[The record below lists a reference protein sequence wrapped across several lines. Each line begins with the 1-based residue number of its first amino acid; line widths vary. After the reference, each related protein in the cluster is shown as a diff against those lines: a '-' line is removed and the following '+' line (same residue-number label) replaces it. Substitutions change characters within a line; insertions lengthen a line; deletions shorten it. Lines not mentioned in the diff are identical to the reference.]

1 MCSLLLTINELYNIM
16 HWNLSKRSKSSIIF
30 SSYFYKQIQ
39 MNRASTKCFIFLYTH
54 TRTKWIAISSP
65 GNTYGSKI
73 KSNIQSLNKN
83 TIRYTNRSHW
93 DRFCTTIFSP
103 TKPHSVKRLHSSIM
117 SAFCET
123 MQKQGKLRDAAN
135 REIIMDIL

>member
-1 MCSLLLTINELYNIM
+1 M
-16 HWNLSKRSKSSIIF
+16 HWNLSEGSKSYIIF

-39 MNRASTKCFIFLYTH
+39 INRASTKCFIFLYTH

-65 GNTYGSKI
+65 VNTYGSKI

-83 TIRYTNRSHW
+83 TIRYTNRSRW

-103 TKPHSVKRLHSSIM
+103 TKPPFSKKITFLYNVSFLWDN
-117 SAFCET
+117 AET
-123 MQKQGKLRDAAN
+123 
-135 REIIMDIL
+135 REIKGCSKQRNYHGYFRRHMCLHCNYE